1 MAVVGKGLSV
11 DGVNYFSDLVTTQKT
26 PDWMEFGQ
34 QIGKMTGDYRI
45 LDFVTGFDGLQE
57 FAFRTPKWP
66 IGGMYFDGIMR
77 TEHVSRIRPTQYPV
91 QTGVT
96 MTDHAI
102 IEPAELTIDV
112 MMTDTAT
119 DNLASGGM
127 LGDVVANTVGHVLG
141 KVAGDAIKVY
151 NSLQNMD
158 YSNFGDL
165 TCKPGGVSQVGNGR
179 SAKAWEAL
187 KAMQLA
193 RTPIT
198 VETRLQTYS
207 NMLIEELSAPDDY
220 TTLHALKCTVRL
232 REIIFAG
239 VAETKVSARAAATA
253 DASKSGQTPVATG
266 DGPNKTGARAI
277 LDAGKSILGG

>member
-34 QIGKMTGDYRI
+34 QIGKLSGDYRI
-45 LDFVTGFDGLQE
+45 LDFVTGFEGLQE

-77 TEHVSRIRPTQYPV
+77 TEHVSRIHPTQYPV

-102 IEPAELTIDV
+102 VEPAELTIDV

-127 LGDVVANTVGHVLG
+127 LGDAVANTVGHALG
-141 KVAGDAIKVY
+141 QVAGDAIKVY

-165 TCKPGGVSQVGNGR
+165 TCKPGGVTQAGNGR

-193 RTPIT
+193 RTPIS

-207 NMLIEELSAPDDY
+207 NMLIEELSAPDDH

-253 DASKSGQTPVATG
+253 APSKSGTQPVTTG
-266 DGPNKTGARAI
+266 EGPNRTGARAI
-277 LDAGKSILGG
+277 RDSIGV